1 MDSNKIAFFNNSS
14 TLQRKRGSEIISIL
28 WENPWKSSFLWNK
41 LFLHYS
47 PRKKMKNGIS
57 AYLVVYHEEK
67 VIERCLKSLVGVVNE
82 IIVIHDGPC
91 LDKTMEIAKKY
102 TNHVFEKEH
111 KGISELHR
119 IDILQK
125 CHFPW
130 VIQMDADEFLSEEL
144 KEKLPTLIKGK
155 EIDAYA
161 FLWKVWNGK
170 KYLTKNF
177 PFKTILFRK
186 EKMGYITFP
195 GRDPFTYG
203 KKKNESLILEHQ
215 PNYNNYTIDVFQKKW
230 YPWIKFML
238 IFW

>member
-1 MDSNKIAFFNNSS
+1 MS
-14 TLQRKRGSEIISIL
+14 
-28 WENPWKSSFLWNK
+28 
-41 LFLHYS
+41 
-47 PRKKMKNGIS
+47 
-57 AYLVVYHEEK
+57 
-67 VIERCLKSLVGVVNE
+67 KSLVGVVNE

-203 KKKNESLILEHQ
+203 KKKMNHL
-215 PNYNNYTIDVFQKKW
+215 F
-230 YPWIKFML
+230 
-238 IFW
+238 